1 MLTIKGEE
9 KTKKE
14 TAEYSKLLFFRKVI
28 LDRNNLHFFKLF
40 SRILTL
46 PLIRVV

>member
-14 TAEYSKLLFFRKVI
+14 TDEYSKLLFSRKSHFRQK
-28 LDRNNLHFFKLF
+28 
-40 SRILTL
+40 
-46 PLIRVV
+46 